1 MTYKLYFED
10 TENGIIVES
19 EQKTFKKLIKCIK
32 EYLIE
37 NYNMASS
44 ILRIIRVN
52 RYGTEEILVDG
63 SGLEVFDLIR
73 LADEGID

>member
-10 TENGIIVES
+10 TENGVIVEN

-52 RYGTEEILVDG
+52 RYGTEEVLVDG